1 MINRTFKRAA
11 AAVGVS
17 VLVVMACGSAT
28 AATRDGVQPQAVPGD
43 VIKGGADGS
52 PRTLMCPP
60 EESVMG
66 GGFSVSA
73 GPGRTLDPVPADLLE
88 SRPTADADGW
98 IVSVRKHL
106 APTGPSTGRP
116 VVRPQP
122 DPADLTLYAVCT
134 QGENTPGG

>member
-1 MINRTFKRAA
+1 MIIRTFKRAA

-28 AATRDGVQPQAVPGD
+28 SAAQRDVQPQAASGD

-60 EESVMG
+60 EESVMS
-66 GGFSVSA
+66 GGFAISA
-73 GPGRTLDPVPADLLE
+73 GSGRTLGAVPADLRE

-98 IVSVRKHL
+98 IVAVRKDL
-106 APTGPSTGRP
+106 APAGHHHGRP
-116 VVRPQP
+116 VADRHP
-122 DPADLTLYAVCT
+122 DPADLTLYVVCT